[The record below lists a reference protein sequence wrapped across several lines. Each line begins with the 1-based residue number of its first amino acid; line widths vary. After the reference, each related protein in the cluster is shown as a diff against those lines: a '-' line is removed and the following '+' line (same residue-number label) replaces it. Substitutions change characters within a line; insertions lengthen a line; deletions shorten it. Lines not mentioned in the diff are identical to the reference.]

1 MEKSR
6 SQTNLTK
13 TDRKKRR
20 VERTL
25 LDELY
30 ERCSS
35 HGAIYSVNSKVIDP
49 KPWAYC
55 FAHRHPVTFADW
67 LMDLVGEKWNIERNS
82 GVVKYEMWIN
92 KAGGV
97 AAEGRRDD
105 VRNKNDATNEAS
117 IAKVEGKEQGG
128 KK

>member
-1 MEKSR
+1 
-6 SQTNLTK
+6 
-13 TDRKKRR
+13 
-20 VERTL
+20 
-25 LDELY
+25 
-30 ERCSS
+30 
-35 HGAIYSVNSKVIDP
+35 
-49 KPWAYC
+49 
-55 FAHRHPVTFADW
+55 
-67 LMDLVGEKWNIERNS
+67 MDLVGEKWNIERNS